1 MERLVG
7 CQKANE
13 CSWEPCPSCGVPYG
27 HLHKENCSCLQPP
40 APSST
45 GATLS
50 PFELP
55 IGEFLVSHPS
65 PDAGLVERLRA
76 QIDYSP
82 EDRGS
87 AIFEEAAAAL
97 EVKDAEIA
105 EWAKAGTRWSEKM
118 SETQAEIEYWRSLY
132 RNACKDR
139 SEVQA
144 EIENMRMVLDD
155 TARDRNEAQA
165 EVERLKAQLK
175 PLDDLREMGV
185 WDDES

>member
-1 MERLVG
+1 MSLV
-7 CQKANE
+7 
-13 CSWEPCPSCGVPYG
+13 P
-27 HLHKENCSCLQPP
+27 L
-40 APSST
+40 
-45 GATLS
+45 
-50 PFELP
+50 ELA
-55 IGEFLVSHPS
+55 EPS
-65 PDAGLVERLRA
+65 PDTGLVERLRA
-76 QIDYSP
+76 ASHKIGFSEADCQ
-82 EDRGS
+82 
-87 AIFEEAAAAL
+87 EAADAL
-97 EVKDAEIA
+97 EAKDAEIA